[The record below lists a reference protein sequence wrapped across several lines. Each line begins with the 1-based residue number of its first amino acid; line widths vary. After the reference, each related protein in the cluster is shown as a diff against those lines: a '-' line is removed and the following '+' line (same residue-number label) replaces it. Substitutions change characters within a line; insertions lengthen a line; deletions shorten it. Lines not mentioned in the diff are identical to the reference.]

1 MDWRPKMPDFES
13 VYPLAGV
20 NRGLIPAAS
29 TPLTPTTP
37 LSAVRL
43 RELRNDWLKGLD
55 LSPLSVEI
63 YTSATKQFLNWLE
76 KNETQNIGQEDI
88 LTYRRHLEESSKKP
102 TTVKLYIVAI
112 RQFFKWL
119 GTQKVYTNVAQDVN
133 VPKIEQSSLKD
144 YLTSEQVKA
153 VLDRISRL
161 TEIDR
166 RDYAMLLLMVTCGL
180 RRIEICRANV
190 EDLRTVEGSARL
202 YVQGRGKTE
211 KTDYVKIPPPVETAI
226 REYISERDRRLPVP
240 AIPLFTSV
248 SNNSHGKRV
257 SVRCVTGIVKERLS
271 MAGYEND
278 RQCTHCLRQTAVT
291 LAILAGQP
299 LQEVQQFARHT
310 SIATT
315 MIFVQNINKENNTC
329 AQTIAGAIL

>member
-1 MDWRPKMPDFES
+1 MPDFEG
-13 VYPLAGV
+13 VYPRACG
-20 NRGLIPAAS
+20 NRSLTTAVA
-29 TPLTPTTP
+29 TPSAPVKP
-37 LSAVRL
+37 LSAVQL
-43 RELRNDWLKGLD
+43 GELRNDWLKALD

-76 KNETQNIGQEDI
+76 KNETRNISQEDI
-88 LTYRRHLEESSKKP
+88 LKYRRHLEESSKKP

-119 GTQKVYTNVAQDVN
+119 ETQKVFANVAKEVS
-133 VPKIEQSSLKD
+133 VPKIEQSSPKD

-153 VLDRISRL
+153 VLDRISRR
-161 TEIDR
+161 TEIDL

-190 EDLRTVEGSARL
+190 EDLRTVEGGTRL
-202 YVQGRGKTE
+202 YVQGRGKTD
-211 KTDYVKIPPPVETAI
+211 KADYVKIPPPVEMAI
-226 REYISERDRRLPVP
+226 REYISERNRRLPVP
-240 AIPLFTSV
+240 AIPLFTSF

-310 SIATT
+310 SITTT